1 MRKWVL
7 IGKLFFGLFI
17 KIFKIHN
24 RFFRLL
30 AKGVVNLEKLMT
42 SGSLKY
48 QVDLMD
54 SFGNK
59 IESVKK

>member
-1 MRKWVL
+1 M
-7 IGKLFFGLFI
+7 
-17 KIFKIHN
+17 HN
-24 RFFRLL
+24 GFFRLL
-30 AKGVVNLEKLMT
+30 AKGMVNLEKLMT

-48 QVDLMD
+48 QVDLVD